1 MLFGLQS
8 RLVELERLRGEW
20 QDERV
25 NLNKL
30 VQQVEAKL
38 SESRATI
45 DERDAS
51 LQKSHDFIAQLQV

>member
-1 MLFGLQS
+1 M
-8 RLVELERLRGEW
+8 ELERLRGEW

-38 SESRATI
+38 SEARATI